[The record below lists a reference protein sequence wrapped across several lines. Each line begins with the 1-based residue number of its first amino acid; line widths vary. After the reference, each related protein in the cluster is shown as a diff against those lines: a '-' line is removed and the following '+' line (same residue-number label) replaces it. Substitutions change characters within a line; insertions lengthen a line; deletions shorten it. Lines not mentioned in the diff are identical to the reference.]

1 MKRLL
6 MLVGIVFTVLAIS
19 ACAADTTVVDQLES
33 SVASLE
39 SSVATLES
47 QLQARQRELQTVQNE
62 LRDLQNSIDVNY
74 DEIII
79 MHTNDVHGRVQPG
92 GRGELGL
99 AVISTIVSQV
109 RNEYAYTFLVDAG
122 DTFHGTTFATVGEGL
137 PVLRAMNAV
146 GYDLMVAGNHDF
158 NYGQKRL
165 LELAQM
171 ANFPILAA
179 NVRYA
184 DTGAPFLNPY
194 VIQNF
199 GGVRVGFFGIASPET
214 TYKTHPRNVEGLDF
228 LSPIET
234 AREMV
239 GILSP
244 LTDVIVMLAHVGMDE
259 ETEETTIDVARA
271 VPGID
276 IIIDGHSH
284 DFLPEGLRVG
294 NTLIAQTGE
303 YGKNVGVVAISRAPG
318 FATRAFMLNNE
329 EVAADP
335 YVENL
340 VSLLASAQDDILNVR
355 VGSTSV
361 LLEGSRGPS
370 RTSETNLGRIITDAM
385 LREADADVAL
395 TNGGGFRASIQPGD
409 VTLRD
414 IISVLPFGNIITT
427 IEVTGAD
434 IVAALEHGTSSAPD
448 ESGGFPHV
456 AGLTYTLDLDAP
468 EGERVKNVVIGGVPV
483 NLTRTYRLAT
493 NDFLAAGGDRYSMF
507 AGRPMVGRGAGL
519 HEALELAF
527 RQASGNVVV
536 PTDQRLTIIGGE

>member
-47 QLQARQRELQTVQNE
+47 QLQARQQELQTVQND

-74 DEIII
+74 DEIMII
-79 MHTNDVHGRVQPG
+79 HTNDIHGRVQPSG
-92 GRGELGL
+92 SVLGL
-99 AVISTIVSQV
+99 AKISTIVNNV
-109 RNEYAYTFLVDAG
+109 RNQYAYTFLVDGG
-122 DTFHGTTFATVGEGL
+122 DTFHGTTFATIGEGL
-137 PVLRAMNAV
+137 SVLRAMNAV

-158 NYGQKRL
+158 NYGQDRL
-165 LELAQM
+165 LELSQL

-179 NVRYA
+179 NVRYT
-184 DTGAPFLNPY
+184 DTGDAFLNPY

-199 GGVRVGFFGIASPET
+199 GGVRVGFFGMASPET
-214 TYKTHPRNVEGLDF
+214 LYKTHPRNVEGLDF
-228 LSPIET
+228 VSPIES

-239 GILSP
+239 SILSP
-244 LTDVIVMLAHVGMDE
+244 ITDVIVMLAHVGIDE
-259 ETEETTIDVARA
+259 DTIETTIDVATA

-284 DFLPEGLRVG
+284 NLLPEGLRVG
-294 NTLIAQTGE
+294 NTLIAQAGE
-303 YGKNVGVVAISRAPG
+303 YGQNVGAVAISRAPG
-318 FATRAFMLNNE
+318 FATRAFMLDATDVE
-329 EVAADP
+329 PDP

-340 VSLLASAQDDILNVR
+340 VDLIATAQDDILNVE
-355 VGSTSV
+355 VGSTAV
-361 LLEGSRGPS
+361 LLEGTRGPS
-370 RTSETNLGRIITDAM
+370 RTSETNLGRILTNAM
-385 LREADADVAL
+385 LLEADADVAF
-395 TNGGGFRASIQPGD
+395 TNGGGIRASIQPGV

-434 IVAALEHGTSSAPD
+434 IVAALEHGTSAAPN

-468 EGERVKNVVIGGVPV
+468 EGERVKNVVVGGTPI

-493 NDFLAAGGDRYSMF
+493 NDFLAAGGDQYSMF